1 MAITKKVI
9 LDCDPGHDDAIGIL
23 LAFASQNLDYPYKLD
38 ILGMTIAAGNQTLEK
53 TVNNAL
59 KVVEYAG
66 IDTKIYPG
74 YAKPLIRNLEI
85 APEVHGETG
94 LDGPEFPEISGKP
107 GDKHAVRFMIE
118 TIRESKDKVTVV
130 TTGPMTNLAA
140 AMIGAPDI
148 IENIEEVVFMGGS
161 AYTGNWTPAAEFNI
175 LVDPEAV
182 QFIMK
187 SDLKKK
193 MVGLEV
199 TRKAMFYP
207 EDIKEL
213 KSDKSSVAKMAGELL
228 EYFVQFHINE
238 KGMPGCPLHDPLAV
252 ASIINPDI
260 LKTEPYSVNIECG
273 GQYTTGRTVV
283 DFDGDSF
290 DTPVTDVALE
300 VDTEAFKEM
309 IFKALR
315 SYK

>member
-1 MAITKKVI
+1 MAKTKKVI

-23 LAFASQNLDYPYKLD
+23 LGFASQDLNYPYKLD
-38 ILGMTIAAGNQTLEK
+38 ILGITIVAGNQTLEK

-59 KVVEYAG
+59 KIVEYAN

-74 YAKPLIRNLEI
+74 YAQPLIRDLEI

-94 LDGPEFPEISGKP
+94 LDGPEFPEISGSPEK
-107 GDKHAVRFMIE
+107 KHAVSFMID
-118 TIRESKDKVTVV
+118 TIRESQDKVTVI

-148 IENIEEVVFMGGS
+148 IDNIEEIVFMGGS

-207 EDIKEL
+207 KDINNL
-213 KSDKSSVAKMAGELL
+213 KSDRSSVARMAGELL

-290 DTPVTDVALE
+290 DTPVTDVALD
-300 VDTEAFKEM
+300 VDVKAFKEM
-309 IFKALR
+309 IFEALK
-315 SYK
+315 SYR